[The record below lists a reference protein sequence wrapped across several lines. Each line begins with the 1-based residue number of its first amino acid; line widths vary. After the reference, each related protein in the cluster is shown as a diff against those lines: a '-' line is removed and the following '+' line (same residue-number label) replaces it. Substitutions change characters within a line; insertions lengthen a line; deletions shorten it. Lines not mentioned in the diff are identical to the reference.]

1 MTRPL
6 HFSAFVMNTPSH
18 IVHGL
23 WRDPQG
29 EQIRFNELD
38 LWIDLAKRLD
48 RGGFDA
54 IFFADVVGLYGNH
67 RGTWDFQAEI
77 GLQIPSND
85 PMVILSA
92 LAANT
97 EYLGLAF
104 SEGPIQE
111 TPFNFA
117 RRVSTLDHASDGR
130 IAWNIVTN
138 LLGWEN
144 FSHAERMAHDDR
156 YLLTAEYVDVVYKLW
171 EGSWDDDALLADR
184 VSGRFADPS
193 KIHRIDHVSEH
204 YQVVGPHLVAPSPQR
219 TPVLFQAGSSK
230 VGRDFAARNAEA
242 QFIAAPDPENARTL
256 IEDTRQLVES
266 HGRRRDDIKFFQQL
280 SFVVGSTEAEADAKH
295 KELEE
300 KTDVEGMIAHFGGMI
315 GVDLGDYDL
324 DTPLEVIETEGM
336 QSRLSWLRESAEN
349 ERPTLRD
356 AAQLLGRRS
365 RMVGTP
371 EQIADQLGRW
381 RDAGVDGVNIVT
393 NTIPGTYEEFIDEV
407 MPILR
412 ERGLA
417 APEPTAGT
425 FRHKLFGEGDRL
437 PDRHPAARYRGAFTS
452 EPTRGRPPGIA

>member
-1 MTRPL
+1 
-6 HFSAFVMNTPSH
+6 MNTPSH
-18 IVHGL
+18 IIHGL
-23 WRDPQG
+23 WRDPEG

-38 LWIDLAKRLD
+38 FWVDLAKKLD
-48 RGGFDA
+48 QGGFDA

-85 PMVILSA
+85 PMAIISA
-92 LAANT
+92 LAYNT

-144 FSHAERMAHDDR
+144 FSHDERLAHDDR
-156 YLLTAEYVDVVYKLW
+156 YVLTEEYVDVVYKLW
-171 EGSWDDDALLADR
+171 EGSWEDDALLADR
-184 VSGRFADPS
+184 RSGLFADPS
-193 KIHRIDHVSEH
+193 KIHRINHVSKH
-204 YQVVGPHLVAPSPQR
+204 YQVEGPHLVAPSPQR

-242 QFIAAPDPENARTL
+242 QFIAAPDPESAAPL
-256 IEDTRQLVES
+256 IEDTRRLVES
-266 HGRRRDDIKFFQQL
+266 HGRRADDLKFFQQL
-280 SFVVGSTEAEADAKH
+280 SFVVGSTEEEAAAKH
-295 KELEE
+295 QQLEE

-315 GVDLGDYDL
+315 GVDLGAHEP
-324 DTPLEVIETEGM
+324 DTPLDVIETEGM
-336 QSRLSWLRESAEN
+336 QSRLAWLRESSEN
-349 ERPTLRD
+349 QRPTLRD

-371 EQIADQLGRW
+371 EQIADRLAQW
-381 RDAGVDGVNIVT
+381 REAGVDGINVVNA
-393 NTIPGTYEEFIDEV
+393 TIPGTYEEFIDHV
-407 MPILR
+407 MPVLR

-417 APEPTAGT
+417 AQEPTAGT
-425 FRHKLFGEGDRL
+425 FRNKLFGEGDRL
-437 PDRHPAARYRGAFTS
+437 NDRHPAARCRGAFA
-452 EPTRGRPPGIA
+452 GR